1 VSLRDKVVSRESLPS
16 LLEEWRRRGLTVV
29 FTNGCFD
36 ILHAGH
42 VLLLEKA
49 RALGDVLLVGLNS
62 DAGVRSLGKG
72 PGRPV
77 NTEGDRATVLAALA
91 SVDAVVLFDEP
102 TPLELIRLV
111 RPGVLVKGADWA
123 GKGVVGQAEV
133 EAAGGRVVLVPLE
146 EGRST
151 TGLIDRI
158 RNGEKP

>member
-1 VSLRDKVVSRESLPS
+1 MHDTRNKILARHEAHRLAGKG
-16 LLEEWRRRGLTVV
+16 GLV

-49 RALGDVLLVGLNS
+49 RALGDRLVVGLNS
-62 DAGVRSLGKG
+62 DAGVRSLAKG
-72 PGRPV
+72 PGRPI
-77 NTEGDRATVLAALA
+77 NHEGDRATVLAALG

-111 RPGVLVKGADWA
+111 RPEVLVKGADWE
-123 GKGVVGQAEV
+123 GKGVVGREV
-133 EAAGGRVVLVPLE
+133 VEGAGGRVVLVPLE

-151 TGLIDRI
+151 TAIV
-158 RNGEKP
+158 EKLTRGNREGGP